1 MTIAKL
7 IKEFKVIKKE
17 LMTKKV
23 SGEINTAQYNK
34 SFQASLQIYAD
45 KANMTKGSFGF
56 ATL

>member
-1 MTIAKL
+1 
-7 IKEFKVIKKE
+7 
-17 LMTKKV
+17 MTKKV
-23 SGEINTAQYNK
+23 SGEITTAQYNK